1 MRVLVLGSGGREHAL
16 VWAIG
21 RSPLVDEVLCAPGS
35 DGIGRHGRC
44 AEARLASPDSVVELV
59 KREDVQLVV
68 VGPEV
73 PLVAGLADHLEAAG
87 IAVFGPGA
95 AAARLEGSKSFAKA
109 FMQRH
114 GIPTAAYQG
123 FADPDKAERYVR
135 ARGGPLVVKA
145 DGLAAGKGVYMC
157 AGPDEASVALSEIM
171 RERRFGDSGAEV
183 VIEDWL
189 VGEEASYY
197 AISDG
202 ERSVCLAA
210 AQDHKRAL
218 DGDRGEN
225 TGGMGAYS
233 PAPVV
238 SPDVEQRIIEKI
250 VQPTL
255 DGLRAEG
262 TPYRGVLYVG
272 VMVVEA
278 EPVVVEFN
286 VRFGDPETQPL
297 LYRME
302 SDLVPL
308 LVGAAQGQ
316 LPLQAAR
323 APDPAGASAADSGAR
338 SEAKPSGGGWRAT
351 ARAPGPAGASA
362 ADSGARSEAKPS
374 GGGWRATARAPG
386 PAGAS
391 AADSGA
397 RSEAKPSGGGWR
409 ATARAPGPAGPV
421 FGDPA
426 VCVVLASEGYPRSYP
441 VGREIRGLEE
451 LESEPEVLVFHAATR
466 RSGGRWETAGGRVL
480 GITAR
485 GASIAAARDRA
496 YAAARRIQFEGA
508 QLRSDIALRALRDHA
523 G

>member
-123 FADPDKAERYVR
+123 FADPDEAERYVR
-135 ARGGPLVVKA
+135 ARGGPVVVKA

-250 VQPTL
+250 VEPTL
-255 DGLRAEG
+255 DGLREEG

-308 LVGAAQGQ
+308 LLGAAQGQ
-316 LPLQAAR
+316 LPQQAV
-323 APDPAGASAADSGAR
+323 
-338 SEAKPSGGGWRAT
+338 
-351 ARAPGPAGASA
+351 RAPGPAS
-362 ADSGARSEAKPS
+362 
-374 GGGWRATARAPG
+374 
-386 PAGAS
+386 
-391 AADSGA
+391 
-397 RSEAKPSGGGWR
+397 
-409 ATARAPGPAGPV
+409 PV

-451 LESEPEVLVFHAATR
+451 LENEPEVLVFHAATR

-508 QLRSDIALRALRDHA
+508 QQRSDIALRALRDHA